1 MKKVKAF
8 NYVLKDVTGQVID
21 ASETG
26 QPLTYLE
33 GAQQIIPALELAI
46 AGLNE
51 GEKLTVKLEAKDAYG
66 LPEAKMVMDVYK
78 KELAHLE
85 LSEGAYLQMQLGK
98 DVRVVRV
105 TKITDSHVTLDG
117 NHPLAGQDLEFAI
130 EMVLIRDAT
139 LEELT
144 HGHAHGL
151 HGDAGH

>member
-1 MKKVKAF
+1 
-8 NYVLKDVTGQVID
+8 
-21 ASETG
+21 
-26 QPLTYLE
+26 
-33 GAQQIIPALELAI
+33 
-46 AGLNE
+46 
-51 GEKLTVKLEAKDAYG
+51 
-66 LPEAKMVMDVYK
+66 
-78 KELAHLE
+78 
-85 LSEGAYLQMQLGK
+85 
-98 DVRVVRV
+98 V